1 MANTSVAFRDRAA
14 IERASAE
21 AVLNAIPSV
30 VLVIGADGAVAYLNA
45 EGEQFFQGSA
55 AYLEGRAFEDL
66 AGTGGP
72 LSALSRQACESGAAV
87 SAYGIV
93 LECPR
98 IGRRTVD
105 AHAAP
110 IAEAP
115 QSVVLAI
122 HERHLAGTIEHQRLQ
137 SGAARSVTAMAAM
150 LAHEVK
156 NPLSGIRGAAQLLEA
171 GATAED
177 RPLTTLIR
185 NETDRITALVE
196 RMEVFSET
204 GTMDRQTVNIHEIL
218 DRVHRLAR
226 GGFARHAHF
235 VEDYDPSLPPVPC
248 DPDQMVQVFLNL
260 VKNAAEAVP
269 RDGGRIVL
277 TTAYRREVRLSD
289 PGAGMRVRLP
299 LVVSVEDNG
308 GGIPNAIRSRLFE
321 PFVTS
326 KRRGTGLGLAV
337 CAKIVD
343 DHAGVMEFDSAPG
356 ATVFRVMLPVCDQ
369 TSSVPQESG

>member
-1 MANTSVAFRDRAA
+1 MANISVAFRELAA
-14 IERASAE
+14 AERASAD

-30 VLVIGADGAVAYLNA
+30 VVVIGADGALAYLNA

-66 AGTGGP
+66 AGADGP
-72 LSALSRQACESGAAV
+72 LSALSRQAREGAAAI
-87 SAYGIV
+87 SAYGVV
-93 LECPR
+93 LDCPGT
-98 IGRRTVD
+98 GRRTVD

-115 QSVVLAI
+115 QSVVLTI
-122 HERHLAGTIEHQRLQ
+122 QERHLAGTIEHRRLQ
-137 SGAARSVTAMAAM
+137 IGAARSVTAMAAM

-171 GATAED
+171 GAAAED
-177 RPLTTLIR
+177 RPLTALIR
-185 NETDRITALVE
+185 DETDRITALVE

-204 GTMDRQTVNIHEIL
+204 GTRDRPAVNIHEVL

-269 RDGGRIVL
+269 REGGRIVL
-277 TTAYRREVRLSD
+277 ATTYRRDLRLSD
-289 PGAGMRVRLP
+289 PGTGPRVHLP
-299 LVVSVEDNG
+299 LVVSVGDNG

-326 KRRGTGLGLAV
+326 KGRGTGLGLAV
-337 CAKIVD
+337 CAKIID

-369 TSSVPQESG
+369 TNGVARESG

>member
-1 MANTSVAFRDRAA
+1 MANITLAFRDRAA
-14 IERASAE
+14 AERTSAD

-30 VLVIGADGAVAYLNA
+30 VVVIAADASVAYLNA

-66 AGTGGP
+66 AGVDGP
-72 LSALSRQACESGAAV
+72 LSALSRQAQDGGTPV
-87 SAYGIV
+87 SAYGVV
-93 LECPR
+93 LDCPR

-110 IAEAP
+110 IAETP

-122 HERHLAGTIEHQRLQ
+122 QERHLAGTIEHRRLQ

-177 RPLTTLIR
+177 RPLTALIR
-185 NETDRITALVE
+185 DETDRITALVE

-204 GTMDRQTVNIHEIL
+204 GTRERRAVNIHEVL

-277 TTAYRREVRLSD
+277 ATAYRREVRLSD
-289 PGAGMRVRLP
+289 PGAGPRVRLP

-308 GGIPNAIRSRLFE
+308 GGIPKAIQSRLFE

-326 KRRGTGLGLAV
+326 KERGTGLGLAI

-356 ATVFRVMLPVCDQ
+356 ATIFRVMLPVCDQ
-369 TSSVPQESG
+369 TNSVPRESE

>member
-1 MANTSVAFRDRAA
+1 MANITLAFRDRAA
-14 IERASAE
+14 AERTSAD

-30 VLVIGADGAVAYLNA
+30 VVVIAADASVAYLNA

-66 AGTGGP
+66 AGVDGP
-72 LSALSRQACESGAAV
+72 LSALSRQAQDGGTPV
-87 SAYGIV
+87 SAYGVV
-93 LECPR
+93 LDCPR

-122 HERHLAGTIEHQRLQ
+122 QERHLAGTIEHRRLQ

-177 RPLTTLIR
+177 RPLTALIR
-185 NETDRITALVE
+185 DETDRITALVE

-204 GTMDRQTVNIHEIL
+204 GTRERRAVNIHEVL

-235 VEDYDPSLPPVPC
+235 VEDYDPSLPLVPC

-277 TTAYRREVRLSD
+277 ATAYRREVRLSD
-289 PGAGMRVRLP
+289 PGAGPRVRLP

-308 GGIPNAIRSRLFE
+308 GGIPKAIQSRLFE

-326 KRRGTGLGLAV
+326 KERGTGLGLAI

-356 ATVFRVMLPVCDQ
+356 ATIFRVMLPVCDQ
-369 TSSVPQESG
+369 TNSVPRESE